1 MVNMKRFNMETM
13 KNKRT
18 LLIIIVTILIVCA
31 CIGIYKHNSKP
42 EIKNTT
48 TTKTVSSN
56 KSKNNKKTTDIKPK
70 NKSRETEEKEE
81 KVKQE
86 IKSNDAP
93 AIKDTVKKIPIKK
106 TENKPAAK
114 SKPAEKKGHFI
125 LINVL
130 IHQKDII
137 TM

>member
-42 EIKNTT
+42 EIKNAT

-56 KSKNNKKTTDIKPK
+56 KSKNNKKTTDIKPE
-70 NKSRETEEKEE
+70 NKSRETEEKEDGTLCARE
-81 KVKQE
+81 RFLKRT
-86 IKSNDAP
+86 S
-93 AIKDTVKKIPIKK
+93 
-106 TENKPAAK
+106 
-114 SKPAEKKGHFI
+114 F
-125 LINVL
+125 LISLARVR
-130 IHQKDII
+130 HSS
-137 TM
+137 

>member
-13 KNKRT
+13 KNKIT
-18 LLIIIVTILIVCA
+18 LLIIIVTILIAFA
-31 CIGIYKHNSKP
+31 CIGIYKYYSKP

-48 TTKTVSSN
+48 TTKTVSSD
-56 KSKNNKKTTDIKPK
+56 KSKNNKKTTDIKPE

-86 IKSNDAP
+86 TKINDAP

-106 TENKPAAK
+106 TELGPGEIR
-114 SKPAEKKGHFI
+114 S
-125 LINVL
+125 
-130 IHQKDII
+130 
-137 TM
+137 